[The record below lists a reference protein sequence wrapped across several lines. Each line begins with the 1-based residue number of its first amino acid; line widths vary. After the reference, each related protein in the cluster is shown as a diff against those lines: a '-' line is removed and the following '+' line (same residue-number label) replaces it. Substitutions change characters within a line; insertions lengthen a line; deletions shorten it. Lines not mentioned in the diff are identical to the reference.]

1 MAESFVF
8 DVADSLLGKLAS
20 YAYEEASRAYGVYE
34 DLQEFKDTL
43 SIVRGLLLDA
53 EEKKNQQHA
62 VRDWLRQIQSICSDA
77 EDVLDGFELQDKR
90 KQVVEASGSTSMK
103 VRHFF
108 SSSNPLAFR
117 FKMAQQIKDI
127 RERLDKVASNGTK
140 FGLTT
145 INVSPGLVVQRREMT
160 YPDVDASSIIGRES
174 DREEIIKLLMQ
185 PHPQGDGVGDKSMCV
200 IPIVGIG
207 GLGKTTLAK
216 LVFNDKR
223 VDFHLKMW
231 VCVSNAFDIKQIIIN
246 IINSI
251 SASAPTLTF
260 SHQENINNLDMVQL
274 VSRLRSKLSGQKF
287 LLVLDD
293 MWMDDRAKWIELKDL
308 IKVGAPGSKV
318 MVTTRS
324 NSIASLMG
332 TIPSY
337 VLHGLSMDNS
347 LALFVKSAFKEG
359 EEEKFPNL
367 VEIAKEIVKKCL
379 GVPLAVKTLGSSLYS
394 KFDLTKWE
402 FVRDSEIWNLE
413 QKQDDIL
420 PALKLSYDQMP
431 SYLRHCFAYFSLYP
445 KGYSFGVNSMLKIW
459 IALGLVESRNGSEN
473 LENIA
478 REYIDEFH
486 SRSFLLD
493 YTDQGQLFSFKLH
506 DLVHD
511 LALYV
516 AKYECVLVQSH
527 TRNIPNQ
534 VRHVSIVEKD
544 SLDHALILK
553 SKQVRTIL
561 FPIRGMGLDSASLL
575 ETWVSR
581 YKFLRILDLSDSS
594 IDIIPDSIAKL
605 EHLRTLDL
613 SNNSK
618 IKRLPNSIC
627 RLQNLQVLLLSGCME
642 LKTLPKGLGNLV
654 SLRKLSITTKQY
666 VLSQNEFA
674 SFNYLQTLDFYCC
687 ENLKILFDGAHQL
700 TFLETLIVQSCGS
713 LESLP
718 LYCFPKLQTLYLRDC
733 KMLDMSLNNEN
744 PIQKLKMKHLY
755 LTEFPRLLTLPR
767 WIVGAADTLE
777 TLLIDDI
784 PNLKMLPECLT
795 TMTHLKMLG
804 IRLCTQLLTLPID
817 IHSLTALEELLIYGC
832 HELGI
837 KCQPQI
843 GEYWS
848 MIAHIKH
855 ISIDNHFEGFHYLQD
870 KVYNMMR
877 LEWKR
882 NMLLEGRQEMNC
894 LMQMEKKNVNM
905 KL

>member
-8 DVADSLLGKLAS
+8 GVADSLLGKLAS
-20 YAYEEASRAYGVYE
+20 YAYEEASRAYGVYK
-34 DLQEFKDTL
+34 DLQAFKDTL
-43 SIVRGLLLDA
+43 LIVRGLLLDA
-53 EEKKNQQHA
+53 EDKKNQQHA
-62 VRDWLRQIQSICSDA
+62 VREWLRQIQSICSDA

-108 SSSNPLAFR
+108 SSSNPLTFR
-117 FKMAQQIKDI
+117 FKMVQQIKDI
-127 RERLDKVASNGTK
+127 RDRLDKVASNGTK

-145 INVSPGLVVQRREMT
+145 INVNPGLPVQRRQMT
-160 YPDVDASSIIGRES
+160 YPDVDASSVIGRES

-185 PHPQGDGVGDKSMCV
+185 PHPQGDGVGDKRLCV

-216 LVFNDKR
+216 LVFNDKK
-223 VDFHLKMW
+223 VDQLFQLKMW
-231 VCVSNAFDIKQIIIN
+231 VCVSNDFDIKQIIIN

-251 SASAPTLTF
+251 SDSMLASASAPTLNF
-260 SHQENINNLDMVQL
+260 SQHQENINNLDMVQL

-293 MWMDDRAKWIELKDL
+293 IWNDDRAKWIELKDL
-308 IKVGAPGSKV
+308 IKVGTVGSKI

-324 NSIASLMG
+324 KSIASMMG

-347 LALFVKSAFKEG
+347 LSLFVKSAFEEG
-359 EEEKFPNL
+359 EEENFPNL

-431 SYLRHCFAYFSLYP
+431 SYLRHCFAYFSLFP
-445 KGYSFGVNSMLKIW
+445 KGFSFGMNSMVKIW

-493 YTDQGQLFSFKLH
+493 FKDEGQLFVYKVH

-516 AKYECVLVQSH
+516 AKDECVLVQSH

-544 SLDHALILK
+544 SLDLDLILK

-575 ETWVSR
+575 DTWVSR
-581 YKFLRILDLSDSS
+581 YKFLRLLDLSDSS
-594 IDIIPDSIAKL
+594 MDTIPDSIAKL

-618 IKRLPNSIC
+618 IKRLPHSIC
-627 RLQNLQVLLLSGCME
+627 KLQNLQVLLLSGCTE
-642 LKTLPKGLGNLV
+642 LETLPKGLGQLV
-654 SLRKLSITTKQY
+654 SLRKLSITTKQS

-674 SFNYLQTLDFYCC
+674 SLKYLQSLDFYRCD
-687 ENLKILFDGAHQL
+687 NLKFLFDEAHQP
-700 TFLETLIVQSCGS
+700 TFLETLIVDSCGS

-718 LYCFPKLQTLYLRDC
+718 LYCFPKLQTLFLKDC
-733 KMLDMSLNNEN
+733 KKLDLSLNNEN

-755 LTEFPRLLTLPR
+755 LREFPGHLTLPR

-777 TLLIDDI
+777 TLEINDF

-795 TMTHLKMLG
+795 TMTHLK
-804 IRLCTQLLTLPID
+804 RLFVRFCPQLLTLPND
-817 IHSLTALEELLIYGC
+817 IKRLTALEGLRIFNCPELC
-832 HELGI
+832 Q

-843 GEYWS
+843 GEYWP

-855 ISIDNHFEGFHYLQD
+855 IFIGKQ
-870 KVYNMMR
+870 K
-877 LEWKR
+877 
-882 NMLLEGRQEMNC
+882 
-894 LMQMEKKNVNM
+894 
-905 KL
+905 